1 MTSQRVAEYVDVS
14 AQAFS
19 MFSMEPLPE
28 SPSCDCETGNHEH
41 GTRPMYNYHRCR
53 CAPCKNA
60 NNDYHRR
67 AKKYRPRREMVD
79 ADLVRA
85 RIQQLRTAG
94 VTVAEMADMC
104 AVNINVIHF
113 AIRGRRGRKPRTV
126 QASTLTALNAI
137 RHKDVAA
144 VVRPRGRRVNG
155 DIPRR
160 QIQSLQ
166 SLGWSSHEIATRAG
180 VTTDTVNRVL
190 KGHMTTENLRGS
202 IDSLNRDLR
211 LIQPPLGTPEE
222 RYRAMRAKRRA
233 AANGWTAYS
242 AEDQD

>member
-1 MTSQRVAEYVDVS
+1 MELLAEL
-14 AQAFS
+14 AF
-19 MFSMEPLPE
+19 
-28 SPSCDCETGNHEH
+28 CDCKTGNHEH

-53 CAPCKNA
+53 CAPCKTA

-85 RIQQLRTAG
+85 RIEQLRTAG
-94 VTVAEMADMC
+94 VTVAEMAEMC
-104 AVNINVIHF
+104 AININVIDF

-126 QASTLTALNAI
+126 QASTFTALNAI

-180 VTTDTVNRVL
+180 VTADTVNRVL
-190 KGHMTTENLRGS
+190 KGHRTTEKLRGR

-211 LIQPPLGTPEE
+211 LTQPPLGTPQE
-222 RYRAMRAKRRA
+222 RYRAMHATRRA